1 MKVDMT
7 APGKVFLC
15 GEYMAIEGA
24 KATLLSVSRSAEIS
38 IEKIESSE
46 NRFITSALEK
56 EFLFQLNNRSEIEWI
71 NESPGEYG
79 LFLEIAIKVLGI
91 KPFGVKFSINT
102 DGFFE
107 SGIKLGIGSSAA
119 ISVAITKAINK
130 YFKLKLD
137 KQEELYNS
145 LEVHNYFQN
154 HNGSGLDVLSSFYG
168 FPVIE
173 CSRDRNKS
181 FVWNQ
186 AKIPKEV
193 IIKFVKGPTYANTRE
208 MIKKYHSGKHEHK
221 RFFLEISKEMKET
234 LTNLSQAYR
243 ENNPSQILNNI
254 KRYSTLMIE
263 MDRAFNI
270 GVYSETDKEISILA
284 DKDGLIY
291 KPSGAGGGDLG
302 IVIGDNNSNISKFID
317 RLSKLRMKQ
326 IDLI

>member
-137 KQEELYNS
+137 KQEQLYNS

-154 HNGSGLDVLSSFYG
+154 HIGSGLDVLSSFYG

-173 CSRDRNKS
+173 CSKDRNS

-186 AKIPKEV
+186 VKIPKEV
-193 IIKFVKGPTYANTRE
+193 IIKFVKGQTYSDTRE
-208 MIKKYHSGKHEHK
+208 MIKKYHLGKLEHK
-221 RFFLEISKEMKET
+221 SFFLEISKEMKEA

-243 ENNPSQILNNI
+243 DNNPDQIINSI

-263 MDRAFNI
+263 MDSTFNI

-284 DKDGLIY
+284 DKEGLIY

-302 IVIGDNNSNISKFID
+302 IIIGDNNSIISKFMD

-326 IDLI
+326 IELI

>member
-15 GEYMAIEGA
+15 GEYMAIEGG

-71 NESPGEYG
+71 DESPGEYG

-91 KPFGVKFSINT
+91 KPLGVKLSINT

-137 KQEELYNS
+137 KQEQLYNS

-154 HNGSGLDVLSSFYG
+154 HIGSGLDVLSSFYG

-173 CSRDRNKS
+173 CSKDRNS

-186 AKIPKEV
+186 EKIPKEV
-193 IIKFVKGPTYANTRE
+193 IIKFVKGQTYSDTRE
-208 MIKKYHSGKHEHK
+208 MIKKYHLGKLEHK
-221 RFFLEISKEMKET
+221 SFFLEISKEMKET

-243 ENNPSQILNNI
+243 DNSPDQIINSI

-263 MDRAFNI
+263 MDSTFNI
-270 GVYSETDKEISILA
+270 GVYSEIDKEISTLA
-284 DKDGLIY
+284 DKEGLIY
-291 KPSGAGGGDLG
+291 KPSGSGGGDLG
-302 IVIGDNNSNISKFID
+302 IIIGDNDSIISKFMD

-326 IDLI
+326 IELI

>member
-1 MKVDMT
+1 MK

-15 GEYMAIEGA
+15 GEYMALEGA
-24 KATLLSVSRSAEIS
+24 KATLLSVSRSAKIS
-38 IEKIESSE
+38 VEKIESSE
-46 NRFITSALEK
+46 NKFITSALEK
-56 EFLFQLNNRSEIEWI
+56 EFLFKLNDQSEIEWI
-71 NESPGEYG
+71 NENPGQYG

-91 KPFGVKFSINT
+91 KPFGEKFCIDT

-130 YFKLKLD
+130 YFKLNLD
-137 KQEELYNS
+137 KQEQLYNS

-154 HNGSGLDVLSSFYG
+154 HNGSGLDILSSFYG

-173 CSRDRNKS
+173 CSKDRNKS

-186 AKIPKEV
+186 VKIPKEV
-193 IIKFVKGPTYANTRE
+193 IIKFVKGPTYADTRE
-208 MIKKYHSGKHEHK
+208 MIKKYHSGKLEHK
-221 RFFLEISKEMKET
+221 SFFLEISKEMKET

-243 ENNPSQILNNI
+243 ENNSGQIINSI

-263 MDRAFNI
+263 MDSTFNI

-284 DKDGLIY
+284 DKEGLIY

-302 IVIGDNNSNISKFID
+302 IIIGDNNSIISKFID

-326 IDLI
+326 IELI

>member
-15 GEYMAIEGA
+15 GEYMAIEGG

-71 NESPGEYG
+71 DESPGEYG

-91 KPFGVKFSINT
+91 KPVGEKFSINT

-137 KQEELYNS
+137 KQEQLYNS

-154 HNGSGLDVLSSFYG
+154 HIGSGLDVLSSFYG

-173 CSRDRNKS
+173 CSKDRNS

-186 AKIPKEV
+186 VKIPKEV
-193 IIKFVKGPTYANTRE
+193 IIKFVKGQTYSDTRE
-208 MIKKYHSGKHEHK
+208 MIKKYHLSKLEHK
-221 RFFLEISKEMKET
+221 SFFLEISKEMKET

-243 ENNPSQILNNI
+243 DNNPDQIINSI

-263 MDRAFNI
+263 MDSTFNI

-284 DKDGLIY
+284 DKEGLIY

-302 IVIGDNNSNISKFID
+302 IIIGDNNSIISKFMD

-326 IDLI
+326 IELI